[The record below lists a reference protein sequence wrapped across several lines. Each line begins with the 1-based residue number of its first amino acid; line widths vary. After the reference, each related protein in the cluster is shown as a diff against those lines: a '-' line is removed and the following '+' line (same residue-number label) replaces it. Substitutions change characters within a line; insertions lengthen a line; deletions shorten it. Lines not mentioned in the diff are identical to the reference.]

1 MCKICDTII
10 LGGIMKTKEN
20 LAKELG
26 ISRKTLYNYMNILHI
41 KEINDDTIMQLKDFA
56 KSKNK
61 TKEITKDELFNK
73 VKELEIRNAEL
84 EKEKENLLQ
93 GQTALL
99 NQVEWYKDEITKE
112 IASIKNN
119 MQLLLAPP
127 PKKKNIFEKI
137 FKL

>member
-1 MCKICDTII
+1 M
-10 LGGIMKTKEN
+10 TKEKI
-20 LAKELG
+20 AKGLG
-26 ISRKTLYNYMNILHI
+26 ISRKTLYNYMSILNIHELNE
-41 KEINDDTIMQLKDFA
+41 KTIEQLREYTKN
-56 KSKNK
+56 KNK
-61 TKEITKDELFNK
+61 TKEISKDELYSK

-84 EKEKENLLQ
+84 KKENENLLQ

-127 PKKKNIFEKI
+127 KKKSIIEKI

>member
-1 MCKICDTII
+1 M
-10 LGGIMKTKEN
+10 TKEKI
-20 LAKELG
+20 AKGLG
-26 ISRKTLYNYMNILHI
+26 ISRKTLYNYMNILNI
-41 KEINDDTIMQLKDFA
+41 KELNEKTIEQLREYA

-61 TKEITKDELFNK
+61 TKEITKDELYSK

-84 EKEKENLLQ
+84 LKENENLLQ

-127 PKKKNIFEKI
+127 KKKSIIEKI

>member
-1 MCKICDTII
+1 M
-10 LGGIMKTKEN
+10 TKEKI
-20 LAKELG
+20 AKGLG
-26 ISRKTLYNYMNILHI
+26 ISRKTLYNYMSILNIHELNE
-41 KEINDDTIMQLKDFA
+41 KTIEQLREYTKN
-56 KSKNK
+56 KNK
-61 TKEITKDELFNK
+61 TKEISKDELYSK

-84 EKEKENLLQ
+84 KKENENLLQ

-112 IASIKNN
+112 IATIKNN

-127 PKKKNIFEKI
+127 KKKSIIEKI

>member
-1 MCKICDTII
+1 M
-10 LGGIMKTKEN
+10 TKEKI
-20 LAKELG
+20 AKGLG
-26 ISRKTLYNYMNILHI
+26 ISRKTLYNYMNILNI
-41 KEINDDTIMQLKDFA
+41 KELNEKTIEQLRDFA

-61 TKEITKDELFNK
+61 TKEITKDELYSK

-84 EKEKENLLQ
+84 LKENENLLQ

-127 PKKKNIFEKI
+127 KKKSIIEKI

>member
-1 MCKICDTII
+1 
-10 LGGIMKTKEN
+10 MKTKETI
-20 LAKELG
+20 AKEIG

-41 KEINDDTIMQLKDFA
+41 TNLTDDNILKIKDFA
-56 KSKNK
+56 NSKNK
-61 TKEITKDELFNK
+61 TKEITKDELYSK

-84 EKEKENLLQ
+84 LKENENLMQ

-99 NQVEWYKDEITKE
+99 NQVEWYRNEITQE

-127 PKKKNIFEKI
+127 KKKSILEKI

>member
-1 MCKICDTII
+1 M
-10 LGGIMKTKEN
+10 TKEKI
-20 LAKELG
+20 AKGLG
-26 ISRKTLYNYMNILHI
+26 ISRKTLYNYMNILNI
-41 KEINDDTIMQLKDFA
+41 KELNEKTIEQLREYA

-61 TKEITKDELFNK
+61 TKEITKDELYSK
-73 VKELEIRNAEL
+73 VKELEIKNAEL
-84 EKEKENLLQ
+84 LKENENLMQ

-99 NQVEWYKDEITKE
+99 NQVEWYRNEISQE

-127 PKKKNIFEKI
+127 KKKSILEKI

>member
-1 MCKICDTII
+1 
-10 LGGIMKTKEN
+10 MKSKEEI
-20 LAKELG
+20 AKELG
-26 ISRKTLYNYMNILHI
+26 ISRKTLYNYINSLHI
-41 KEINDDTIMQLKDFA
+41 KELNNNSIDKLKQYV
-56 KSKNK
+56 KNKNK
-61 TKEITKDELFNK
+61 TKEISKDELFNK

-84 EKEKENLLQ
+84 LKENENLLN

-127 PKKKNIFEKI
+127 KKKSFID
-137 FKL
+137 KLLNR

>member
-1 MCKICDTII
+1 
-10 LGGIMKTKEN
+10 MKTKEN

>member
-1 MCKICDTII
+1 M
-10 LGGIMKTKEN
+10 TKEKI
-20 LAKELG
+20 AKGLG
-26 ISRKTLYNYMNILHI
+26 ISRKTLYNYMNILNI
-41 KEINDDTIMQLKDFA
+41 KELNENTIEQLREYA

-61 TKEITKDELFNK
+61 TKEITKDELYSK

-84 EKEKENLLQ
+84 LKENENLLQ

-127 PKKKNIFEKI
+127 KKKSIIEKI